1 MDLWLLHSIGEPL
14 QWCNTCMQEALNVR
28 KLGFCKPQEKK
39 KFYGDCDCLLC
50 NHSCINEQRG
60 IYPPEVPIT
69 LRTRFNIY
77 KKNSPLRKVPTIHEY
92 SWKHWSITINLMI
105 WPIWVIA
112 TVVLELARCPAQ
124 LFSIWCSP
132 YNGQPLK
139 GAQFVQSI
147 VQWALIRSKEDALL
161 WRCNKRPLQLT
172 EVKQMT
178 DYLSSKSSYTIV
190 RNYFTTSVCIHT
202 KRTY

>member
-1 MDLWLLHSIGEPL
+1 MYAGSLECQKTGLLQASGKKKILQWLWLPAL
-14 QWCNTCMQEALNVR
+14 QSLMYKWAKRHLST
-28 KLGFCKPQEKK
+28 
-39 KFYGDCDCLLC
+39 
-50 NHSCINEQRG
+50 RG
-60 IYPPEVPIT
+60 AYNFENQIQH
-69 LRTRFNIY
+69 LQ
-77 KKNSPLRKVPTIHEY
+77 KNSPLRKVPTIHEY

-172 EVKQMT
+172 EVKRMT
-178 DYLSSKSSYTIV
+178 DHLSSESGYTIV
-190 RNYFTTSVCIHT
+190 RNNFTTSVCIHT